1 MSSDKVDIKDN
12 LGTILNIIKKVLHLW
27 FRLNAYL
34 LDKIFRFSFWISDW
48 LLEKTDS

>member
-1 MSSDKVDIKDN
+1 MSDNVDVKDN
-12 LGTILNIIKKVLHLW
+12 METIVNLTKKVLHSL

-48 LLEKTDS
+48 LLEKTE